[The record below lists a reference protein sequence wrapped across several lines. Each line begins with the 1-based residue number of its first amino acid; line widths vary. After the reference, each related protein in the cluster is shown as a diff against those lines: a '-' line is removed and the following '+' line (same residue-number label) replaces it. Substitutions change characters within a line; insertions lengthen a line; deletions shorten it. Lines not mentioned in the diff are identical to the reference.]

1 MPGGIGQNP
10 QYPGVT
16 IFPEDQN
23 TAGSS
28 IDPNGPGAQA
38 PPVMWQADLDIEF
51 MQAAWVGNQPR
62 LNTQLRLPEFDITVG
77 GDLPGG
83 NV

>member
-1 MPGGIGQNP
+1 
-10 QYPGVT
+10 
-16 IFPEDQN
+16 
-23 TAGSS
+23 
-28 IDPNGPGAQA
+28 
-38 PPVMWQADLDIEF
+38 MWQADLDIEF